1 MDADP
6 DKAHEST
13 KQQPVQG
20 MLLDPK
26 AVPAPPAPADPQTEG
41 ATPSETTG
49 AAAIPPAAAESAGT
63 PGQAPDAYGFTALT
77 PAEARVLGCL
87 IEKQLT
93 TPEYYP
99 LTLHALLA
107 ACNQKSNR
115 APAVEYDE
123 KTVVRAVDSLRTKKL
138 AWMVSTSGGR
148 VPKYEHRAAERL
160 LLDRPEQVAVLC
172 ELLLRG
178 PQTVGELR
186 SHAERMHAF
195 GGLEAV
201 QAAVEALGSRPVP
214 LVLKL
219 PRLPGHKESRWT
231 HLLSGQPETAPMPA
245 SAEAPPEPVRA
256 AVQAD
261 DVRLAK
267 LEQDVAT
274 LQQEVAELKA
284 ALEVFR
290 SQFG

>member
-1 MDADP
+1 MDTDP
-6 DKAHEST
+6 DKPHEVT
-13 KQQPVQG
+13 KPPPVQG

-26 AVPAPPAPADPQTEG
+26 AVPTPPGPADPQAGG
-41 ATPSETTG
+41 ATAGE
-49 AAAIPPAAAESAGT
+49 AAGEAATPPAAAESAPT
-63 PGQAPDAYGFTALT
+63 PEQAPGAYGFIALT

-99 LTLHALLA
+99 LTLNALLA

-123 KTVVRAVDSLRTKKL
+123 QTVVRAVDNLRTKKL

-160 LLDRPEQVAVLC
+160 LLDRQEQMAVLC

-178 PQTVGELR
+178 PQTAGELR
-186 SHAERMHAF
+186 SHAERMHPFA
-195 GGLEAV
+195 GLDAV
-201 QAAVEALGSRPVP
+201 QAAIEALASRPVP

-231 HLLSGQPETAPMPA
+231 HLLSGQPETAPVQ
-245 SAEAPPEPVRA
+245 AEPLPEPARA

-261 DVRLAK
+261 DMRLAK
-267 LEQDVAT
+267 LEHDFAA

-284 ALEVFR
+284 ALEAFR
-290 SQFG
+290 SQFR